1 MVKNRDYGKRLLH
14 NNRSEVV
21 GGDHYKMQN
30 PLKSKQNQN
39 GLSTRK
45 DSKLL
50 TNSDSSVVIPR
61 TAWKLLII
69 LSSIATMVMY
79 AETMLIPAIP
89 DLISDFNVSYGTSS
103 WILTTYLI
111 SGAVATPI
119 VGKLSDVYGKKK
131 VLLAVMLI
139 YAIGVSF
146 AGFASNIYTLLLVR
160 GIQGIGMGM
169 FPIAFGLIRD
179 QFPRE
184 KISIGQGII
193 SSMFAAGAAVGL
205 SAGALIVENLGW
217 QATFFTIIPIA
228 ILLLIIIWRFVH
240 IRETLAADPSPIKQ
254 SVRKDKESGLIP
266 VANSNKRQRGKLQ
279 LDIKGAAALAVSIT
293 SFLLCLTLIET
304 SSGLNIES
312 NSVVGILSAYGTILS
327 SAVVAVISFALFLL
341 IERGESYPLID
352 LRLLGNKAILPSIL
366 IILIVGLSNFMV
378 FQTIPIL
385 VRNPD
390 PLGFGADVVDAG
402 TIQLPFALVFLV
414 FGPTSG
420 FIISR
425 LGSLRPVIFG
435 TSIITASFLGL
446 VFYHDSPIAISINL
460 GVLATGLSFAA
471 IGAMNVIILATP
483 IEYTGISL
491 GIATLV
497 RIIGSA
503 IGPALAAM
511 YMQASQTVIDVGAMS
526 RSYPS
531 DFAFVMIFSSATVIA
546 AGSIFLSILLRRR
559 ASKMAIP
566 QLS

>member
-1 MVKNRDYGKRLLH
+1 
-14 NNRSEVV
+14 
-21 GGDHYKMQN
+21 MQN

-39 GLSTRK
+39 RRNEGLPTNE

-50 TNSDSSVVIPR
+50 ASRGETAIPR
-61 TAWKLLII
+61 TAWKLLVI

-79 AETMLIPAIP
+79 VETMLIPAIP
-89 DLISDFNVSYGTSS
+89 DLINDFNVSYGTSS

-131 VLLAVMLI
+131 VLLLVMLI
-139 YAIGVSF
+139 YVIGVSF

-160 GIQGIGMGM
+160 AIQGIGMGM
-169 FPIAFGLIRD
+169 FPIAFGIIRD

-205 SAGALIVENLGW
+205 SAGALIVENFGW

-228 ILLLIIIWRFVH
+228 ILLLITIWRFVH
-240 IRETLAADPSPIKQ
+240 IGENQQIDPAPIKY
-254 SVRKDKESGLIP
+254 SISRGKESSLVP
-266 VANSNKRQRGKLQ
+266 VTNFDEKRRRKLQ
-279 LDIKGAAALAVSIT
+279 LDIKGAVALAVSIT

-304 SSGLNIES
+304 SSGLGTAN
-312 NSVVGILSAYGTILS
+312 NSFVGIMSAYGTIICI
-327 SAVVAVISFALFLL
+327 AIVAVISFLLFLL
-341 IERGESYPLID
+341 IEKKESYPLID

-385 VRNPD
+385 VRNPE
-390 PLGFGADVVDAG
+390 PIGFGADVVDAG

-420 FIISR
+420 LIISR
-425 LGSLRPVIFG
+425 LGSLRPVIVG
-435 TSIITASFLGL
+435 TSIITVSFLGL
-446 VFYHDSPIAISINL
+446 VFFHDSPTAISINL

-483 IEYTGISL
+483 KEYTGISL

-511 YMQASQTVIDVGAMS
+511 YMQSSQTVIDIGVLS

-531 DFAFVMIFSSATVIA
+531 DFAFVMIFSTATAIA
-546 AGSIFLSILLRRR
+546 AGSIFLSVLLHRR
-559 ASKMAIP
+559 ASRMAIP

>member
-1 MVKNRDYGKRLLH
+1 
-14 NNRSEVV
+14 
-21 GGDHYKMQN
+21 MQN

-39 GLSTRK
+39 RRNEGLPTK
-45 DSKLL
+45 EDSKVLASRGG
-50 TNSDSSVVIPR
+50 TAIPR
-61 TAWKLLII
+61 KAWKLLVI

-79 AETMLIPAIP
+79 VETMLIPAIP
-89 DLISDFNVSYGTSS
+89 DLINDFNVSYGTSS

-131 VLLAVMLI
+131 VLLLVMLI

-160 GIQGIGMGM
+160 AIQGIGMGM
-169 FPIAFGLIRD
+169 FPIAFGIIRD

-205 SAGALIVENLGW
+205 SAGALIVENFGW

-228 ILLLIIIWRFVH
+228 ILLLITIWRFVH
-240 IRETLAADPSPIKQ
+240 IGENQQIDPAPIKY
-254 SVRKDKESGLIP
+254 SNSRGKESSLVP
-266 VANSNKRQRGKLQ
+266 VINFDEKRRRKLQ
-279 LDIKGAAALAVSIT
+279 LDIKGAVALAVSIT

-304 SSGLNIES
+304 SSGLGTAN
-312 NSVVGILSAYGTILS
+312 NSYVGILSAYGTIICI
-327 SAVVAVISFALFLL
+327 AIVAVISFLLFLL
-341 IERGESYPLID
+341 IEKRESYPLID

-385 VRNPD
+385 VRNPE
-390 PLGFGADVVDAG
+390 PIGFGADVVDAG

-420 FIISR
+420 LIISR
-425 LGSLRPVIFG
+425 LGSLRPVIVG
-435 TSIITASFLGL
+435 TSIITVSFLGL
-446 VFYHDSPIAISINL
+446 VFFHDSPTAISINL

-483 IEYTGISL
+483 KEYTGISL

-503 IGPALAAM
+503 MGPALAAM
-511 YMQASQTVIDVGAMS
+511 YMQSSQTVIYIGVLS

-531 DFAFVMIFSSATVIA
+531 DFAFVMIFSTATAIA
-546 AGSIFLSILLRRR
+546 AGSIFLSVLLHRR
-559 ASKMAIP
+559 ASRMAIP

>member
-1 MVKNRDYGKRLLH
+1 
-14 NNRSEVV
+14 
-21 GGDHYKMQN
+21 MQN
-30 PLKSKQNQN
+30 PLKSKQNQKNPN
-39 GLSTRK
+39 GDSSDRG

-50 TNSDSSVVIPR
+50 TSSGSRVAIPR

-89 DLISDFNVSYGTSS
+89 DLINDFNVSYGTSS

-139 YAIGVSF
+139 YAVGVAF

-160 GIQGIGMGM
+160 AIQGIGMGM

-205 SAGALIVENLGW
+205 SAGAVIVDNFGW
-217 QATFFTIIPIA
+217 QATFFTIIPIVV
-228 ILLLIIIWRFVH
+228 LLLITIWRFVH
-240 IRETLAADPSPIKQ
+240 
-254 SVRKDKESGLIP
+254 VRDTRDIVPPEINSIEMKIEESG
-266 VANSNKRQRGKLQ
+266 VAPFDKSNKTQRGKLQ

-304 SSGLNIES
+304 SSDLSTENNAVI
-312 NSVVGILSAYGTILS
+312 GILSGYGMILG
-327 SAVVAVISFALFLL
+327 SAAVAAISFALFLL
-341 IERGESYPLID
+341 IERRERYPLID
-352 LRLLGNKAILPSIL
+352 LRLLGSTAILPSIL

-385 VRNPD
+385 VRNPE
-390 PLGFGADVVDAG
+390 PIGFGADVIDAG

-425 LGSLRPVIFG
+425 LGSLRPVIVG
-435 TSIITASFLGL
+435 TSIITVSFLGL
-446 VFYHDSPIAISINL
+446 VFFHYSPVAISINL
-460 GVLATGLSFAA
+460 GVLAIGLSFAA
-471 IGAMNVIILATP
+471 IGAMNVIILSTP
-483 IEYTGISL
+483 KEHTGISL

-511 YMQASQTVIDVGAMS
+511 YMQTNQTVIEMGAVS

>member
-1 MVKNRDYGKRLLH
+1 MH
-14 NNRSEVV
+14 
-21 GGDHYKMQN
+21 N
-30 PLKSKQNQN
+30 PLKSKQNQKDPN
-39 GLSTRK
+39 RGSSARW

-50 TNSDSSVVIPR
+50 TSSGSRVAIPR

-89 DLISDFNVSYGTSS
+89 DLINDFNVSYGTSS

-139 YAIGVSF
+139 YAVGVSF

-160 GIQGIGMGM
+160 AIQGIGMGM

-205 SAGALIVENLGW
+205 SAGAVIVENFGW

-228 ILLLIIIWRFVH
+228 ILLLITIWRFVH
-240 IRETLAADPSPIKQ
+240 VRETLESDPSAIKLTD
-254 SVRKDKESGLIP
+254 RKDEEFD
-266 VANSNKRQRGKLQ
+266 VAPFDNSSKGKGGKLH
-279 LDIKGAAALAVSIT
+279 LDIRGAAALAVSIT

-304 SSGLNIES
+304 SSGSSIES
-312 NSVVGILSAYGTILS
+312 NSVVGILTGYGLILG
-327 SAVVAVISFALFLL
+327 SAVAAAISFCLFLL
-341 IERGESYPLID
+341 IERREKYPLID

-385 VRNPD
+385 VRNPE

-425 LGSLRPVIFG
+425 LGSLRPVIVG

-446 VFYHDSPIAISINL
+446 VFFHDSPIAISVNL

-483 IEYTGISL
+483 KEHIGISL

-511 YMQASQTVIDVGAMS
+511 YMQTSQIVIEMGEVS

-546 AGSIFLSILLRRR
+546 ATSIFLSILLRRR

>member
-1 MVKNRDYGKRLLH
+1 
-14 NNRSEVV
+14 
-21 GGDHYKMQN
+21 MQN

-39 GLSTRK
+39 RRNEGLPTK
-45 DSKLL
+45 EDSKLKASRGG
-50 TNSDSSVVIPR
+50 TAIPR
-61 TAWKLLII
+61 TAWKLLVI

-79 AETMLIPAIP
+79 VETMLIPAIP
-89 DLISDFNVSYGTSS
+89 DLINDFNVSYGTSS

-131 VLLAVMLI
+131 VLLLVMLI

-160 GIQGIGMGM
+160 AIQGIGMGM
-169 FPIAFGLIRD
+169 FPIAFGIIRD

-205 SAGALIVENLGW
+205 SAGALIVENFGW
-217 QATFFTIIPIA
+217 QATFFTIIPIV
-228 ILLLIIIWRFVH
+228 ILLLITIWRFVH
-240 IRETLAADPSPIKQ
+240 IGENQQIDPAPIKY
-254 SVRKDKESGLIP
+254 SNSRGKESSLVPIT
-266 VANSNKRQRGKLQ
+266 NFDEKRRRKLQ
-279 LDIKGAAALAVSIT
+279 LDIKGAVALAVSIT

-304 SSGLNIES
+304 SSGLGTAN
-312 NSVVGILSAYGTILS
+312 NSYVGIMSAYGTIICI
-327 SAVVAVISFALFLL
+327 AIVAVISFLLFLL
-341 IERGESYPLID
+341 IEKRESYPLID

-385 VRNPD
+385 VRNPE
-390 PLGFGADVVDAG
+390 PIGFGADVVDAG

-420 FIISR
+420 LIISR
-425 LGSLRPVIFG
+425 LGSLRPVIVG
-435 TSIITASFLGL
+435 TSIITVSFLGL
-446 VFYHDSPIAISINL
+446 VFFHDSPTAISINL

-483 IEYTGISL
+483 KEYTGISL

-511 YMQASQTVIDVGAMS
+511 YMQSSQTVIDLGVLS

-531 DFAFVMIFSSATVIA
+531 DFAFVMIFSTATAIA
-546 AGSIFLSILLRRR
+546 AGSIFLSVLLHRR
-559 ASKMAIP
+559 ASRMAIP

>member
-1 MVKNRDYGKRLLH
+1 
-14 NNRSEVV
+14 
-21 GGDHYKMQN
+21 MQN
-30 PLKSKQNQN
+30 PLKSKQNQKARN
-39 GLSTRK
+39 GGLSARE
-45 DSKLL
+45 
-50 TNSDSSVVIPR
+50 NSTSPSSSAAVGIPR
-61 TAWKLLII
+61 TAWKLLVI

-131 VLLAVMLI
+131 VLLVVMLI
-139 YAIGVSF
+139 YAVGVSF
-146 AGFASNIYTLLLVR
+146 GGFASDIYTLLLVR
-160 GIQGIGMGM
+160 AIQGIGMGM

-193 SSMFAAGAAVGL
+193 SSMFAAGAAIGL
-205 SAGALIVENLGW
+205 SAGALIVENFGW

-228 ILLLIIIWRFVH
+228 ILLLVTIWRFVH
-240 IRETLAADPSPIKQ
+240 IHETRDTDPSPIKH
-254 SVRKDKESGLIP
+254 SVRKDKESVLAP

-304 SSGLNIES
+304 SSGLSNES
-312 NSVVGILSAYGTILS
+312 NSVVGILSADGTILGT
-327 SAVVAVISFALFLL
+327 AVLAAISFGLFLL

-352 LRLLGNKAILPSIL
+352 LRLLGNKAILPSML

-385 VRNPD
+385 VRNPE

-425 LGSLRPVIFG
+425 LGSLRPVIVG

-446 VFYHDSPIAISINL
+446 VFFHDSPIAISINL

-483 IEYTGISL
+483 KEYTGISL

-511 YMQASQTVIDVGAMS
+511 YMQASQTVIDVGAVS

-546 AGSIFLSILLRRR
+546 GVSIFLSILLRRR
-559 ASKMAIP
+559 ASKMAVP

>member
-1 MVKNRDYGKRLLH
+1 
-14 NNRSEVV
+14 
-21 GGDHYKMQN
+21 MQN
-30 PLKSKQNQN
+30 PLKSKQNQKARN
-39 GLSTRK
+39 GGLSARE
-45 DSKLL
+45 
-50 TNSDSSVVIPR
+50 NSTSPSSSAGVRIPR
-61 TAWKLLII
+61 TAWKLLVI

-131 VLLAVMLI
+131 VLLVVMLI
-139 YAIGVSF
+139 YAVGVSF
-146 AGFASNIYTLLLVR
+146 GGFASDIYTLLLVR
-160 GIQGIGMGM
+160 AIQGIGMGM

-193 SSMFAAGAAVGL
+193 SSMFAAGAAIGL
-205 SAGALIVENLGW
+205 SAGALIVENFGW

-228 ILLLIIIWRFVH
+228 ILLLVTIWRFVH
-240 IRETLAADPSPIKQ
+240 IHETRDTDPSPIKH
-254 SVRKDKESGLIP
+254 SVRKDKESVLAP

-304 SSGLNIES
+304 SSGLSNES
-312 NSVVGILSAYGTILS
+312 NSVVGILSADGTILGT
-327 SAVVAVISFALFLL
+327 AVIAAISFGLFLL

-352 LRLLGNKAILPSIL
+352 LRLLGNKAILPSML

-385 VRNPD
+385 VRNPE

-425 LGSLRPVIFG
+425 LGSLRPVIVG

-446 VFYHDSPIAISINL
+446 VFFHDSPIAISINL

-483 IEYTGISL
+483 KEYTGISL

-511 YMQASQTVIDVGAMS
+511 YMQASQTVIDVGAVS

-546 AGSIFLSILLRRR
+546 GVSIFLSILLRRR
-559 ASKMAIP
+559 ASKMAVP

>member
-1 MVKNRDYGKRLLH
+1 
-14 NNRSEVV
+14 
-21 GGDHYKMQN
+21 MQN
-30 PLKSKQNQN
+30 PLKSKQNRN
-39 GLSTRK
+39 RRNEGLSTK
-45 DSKLL
+45 DDSNLL
-50 TNSDSSVVIPR
+50 ASRGGTAIPR
-61 TAWKLLII
+61 TAWKLLVI

-79 AETMLIPAIP
+79 VETMLIPAIP
-89 DLISDFNVSYGTSS
+89 DLINDFNVSYGTSS

-131 VLLAVMLI
+131 VLLLVMLI

-160 GIQGIGMGM
+160 AIQGIGMGM
-169 FPIAFGLIRD
+169 FPIAFGIIRD

-205 SAGALIVENLGW
+205 SAGALIVENFGW

-228 ILLLIIIWRFVH
+228 ILLLITIWRFVH
-240 IRETLAADPSPIKQ
+240 IGENQQIDPAPIKY
-254 SVRKDKESGLIP
+254 SPGRGKESSLVP
-266 VANSNKRQRGKLQ
+266 VTNFNEKTRRKLQ
-279 LDIKGAAALAVSIT
+279 IDIKGAAALAVSIT

-304 SSGLNIES
+304 SSGLSTANNS
-312 NSVVGILSAYGTILS
+312 NVGIMSTYGTIIG
-327 SAVVAVISFALFLL
+327 SAIVAVISFVLFLL
-341 IERGESYPLID
+341 IEKRESYPLID
-352 LRLLGNKAILPSIL
+352 LRLLGNKVILPSIL

-385 VRNPD
+385 VRNPE

-420 FIISR
+420 LIISR
-425 LGSLRPVIFG
+425 LGSLRPVIVG
-435 TSIITASFLGL
+435 TSIITVSFLGL
-446 VFYHDSPIAISINL
+446 AIFHDSPTAISINL

-483 IEYTGISL
+483 KEYTGISL

-511 YMQASQTVIDVGAMS
+511 YMQSSQTVIDIGVLS

-531 DFAFVMIFSSATVIA
+531 DFAFVMIFSTATVIA
-546 AGSIFLSILLRRR
+546 AGSIFLSVLLQRR
-559 ASKMAIP
+559 ASRMAIP

>member
-1 MVKNRDYGKRLLH
+1 
-14 NNRSEVV
+14 
-21 GGDHYKMQN
+21 MQN

-39 GLSTRK
+39 RRNEGLPTK
-45 DSKLL
+45 EDSNLL
-50 TNSDSSVVIPR
+50 TSRGGTAIPR
-61 TAWKLLII
+61 TAWKLLVI

-79 AETMLIPAIP
+79 VETMLIPAIP
-89 DLISDFNVSYGTSS
+89 DLINDFNVSYGTSS

-131 VLLAVMLI
+131 VLLLVMLI

-160 GIQGIGMGM
+160 AIQGIGMGM
-169 FPIAFGLIRD
+169 FPIAFGIIRD

-205 SAGALIVENLGW
+205 SAGALIVENFGW
-217 QATFFTIIPIA
+217 QATFFTIVPIA
-228 ILLLIIIWRFVH
+228 ILLLITIWRFVH
-240 IRETLAADPSPIKQ
+240 IGENQQIDPAPIKY
-254 SVRKDKESGLIP
+254 SLGRGKESSLVP
-266 VANSNKRQRGKLQ
+266 VTNFDEKSKRKLQ
-279 LDIKGAAALAVSIT
+279 IDIKGAAALAVSIT

-304 SSGLNIES
+304 SSGLSTAN
-312 NSVVGILSAYGTILS
+312 NSFFGILSAYGTIIG
-327 SAVVAVISFALFLL
+327 SAIVAVISFVLFLL
-341 IERGESYPLID
+341 IEKRESYPLID

-385 VRNPD
+385 VRNPE

-420 FIISR
+420 LIISK
-425 LGSLRPVIFG
+425 LGSLRPVIVG
-435 TSIITASFLGL
+435 TSIITVSFLGL
-446 VFYHDSPIAISINL
+446 VFFHDSPTAISINL

-483 IEYTGISL
+483 KEYTGISL

-511 YMQASQTVIDVGAMS
+511 YMQSSQTVIDIGVLS

-531 DFAFVMIFSSATVIA
+531 DFAFVMIFSTATVIA
-546 AGSIFLSILLRRR
+546 AGSIFLSVLLHRR
-559 ASKMAIP
+559 ASRMAIP

>member
-1 MVKNRDYGKRLLH
+1 
-14 NNRSEVV
+14 
-21 GGDHYKMQN
+21 MQN

-39 GLSTRK
+39 RRNEGLPTK
-45 DSKLL
+45 EDSKLL
-50 TNSDSSVVIPR
+50 ASRGGTAIPR
-61 TAWKLLII
+61 KAWKLLVI

-79 AETMLIPAIP
+79 VETMLIPAIP
-89 DLISDFNVSYGTSS
+89 DLINDFNVSYGTSS

-131 VLLAVMLI
+131 VLLLVMLI

-160 GIQGIGMGM
+160 AIQGIGMGM
-169 FPIAFGLIRD
+169 FPIAFGIIRD

-193 SSMFAAGAAVGL
+193 SSMFATGAAVGL
-205 SAGALIVENLGW
+205 SAGALIVENFGW

-228 ILLLIIIWRFVH
+228 ILLLITIWRFIH
-240 IRETLAADPSPIKQ
+240 IGENQQIDPAPIKY
-254 SVRKDKESGLIP
+254 SVSRSKESSLVP
-266 VANSNKRQRGKLQ
+266 VTNFDEKRRRKLQ
-279 LDIKGAAALAVSIT
+279 LDIKGAVALAVSIT

-304 SSGLNIES
+304 SSGLGTAN
-312 NSVVGILSAYGTILS
+312 NSDVGIMSAYGTIICI
-327 SAVVAVISFALFLL
+327 AIVAVISFVLFLL
-341 IERGESYPLID
+341 IEKRESYPLID

-385 VRNPD
+385 VRNPE
-390 PLGFGADVVDAG
+390 PIGFGADVVDAG

-420 FIISR
+420 LIISR
-425 LGSLRPVIFG
+425 LGSLRPVIVG
-435 TSIITASFLGL
+435 TSIITVSFLGL
-446 VFYHDSPIAISINL
+446 VFFHDSPTAISINL

-483 IEYTGISL
+483 KEYTGISL

-511 YMQASQTVIDVGAMS
+511 YMQSSQTVIDIGVLS

-531 DFAFVMIFSSATVIA
+531 DFAFVMIFSTATAIA
-546 AGSIFLSILLRRR
+546 AGSIFLSVLLHRR
-559 ASKMAIP
+559 ASRMAIP

>member
-1 MVKNRDYGKRLLH
+1 
-14 NNRSEVV
+14 
-21 GGDHYKMQN
+21 MQN

-39 GLSTRK
+39 RRNEGLSTK
-45 DSKLL
+45 EDSNLL
-50 TNSDSSVVIPR
+50 ASRGGTAIPR
-61 TAWKLLII
+61 TAWKLLVI

-79 AETMLIPAIP
+79 VETMLIPAIP
-89 DLISDFNVSYGTSS
+89 DLINDFNVSYGTSS

-131 VLLAVMLI
+131 VLLLVMLI

-160 GIQGIGMGM
+160 AIQGIGMGM
-169 FPIAFGLIRD
+169 FPIAFGIIRD

-205 SAGALIVENLGW
+205 SAGALIVENFGW
-217 QATFFTIIPIA
+217 QATFFTIIPIV
-228 ILLLIIIWRFVH
+228 ILLLITIWRFVH
-240 IRETLAADPSPIKQ
+240 IGENQQIDPAPIKD
-254 SVRKDKESGLIP
+254 SVGRGKESSLVP
-266 VANSNKRQRGKLQ
+266 VTNFDEKRKRKLQ
-279 LDIKGAAALAVSIT
+279 IDIKGAAALAVSIT

-304 SSGLNIES
+304 SSGLSTS
-312 NSVVGILSAYGTILS
+312 NNSFFGILSAYGTIIG
-327 SAVVAVISFALFLL
+327 SAIVAVISFVLFLL
-341 IERGESYPLID
+341 IEKRESYPLID

-385 VRNPD
+385 VRNPE

-420 FIISR
+420 LIISK
-425 LGSLRPVIFG
+425 LGSLRPVIVG
-435 TSIITASFLGL
+435 TSIITVSFLGL
-446 VFYHDSPIAISINL
+446 VFFHDSPTAISINL

-483 IEYTGISL
+483 KEYTGISL

-511 YMQASQTVIDVGAMS
+511 YMQSSQTVIDIGVLS

-531 DFAFVMIFSSATVIA
+531 DFAFVMIFSTATVIA
-546 AGSIFLSILLRRR
+546 AGSIFLSVLLHRR
-559 ASKMAIP
+559 ASRMAIP

>member
-1 MVKNRDYGKRLLH
+1 
-14 NNRSEVV
+14 
-21 GGDHYKMQN
+21 MQN

-39 GLSTRK
+39 RRNEGLPTK
-45 DSKLL
+45 EDSKLL
-50 TNSDSSVVIPR
+50 ASRGGTAIPR
-61 TAWKLLII
+61 TAWKLLVI

-79 AETMLIPAIP
+79 VETMLIPAIP
-89 DLISDFNVSYGTSS
+89 DLINDFNVSYGTSS

-131 VLLAVMLI
+131 VLLLVMLI

-160 GIQGIGMGM
+160 AIQGIGMGM
-169 FPIAFGLIRD
+169 FPIAFGIIRD

-205 SAGALIVENLGW
+205 SAGALIVENFGW

-228 ILLLIIIWRFVH
+228 ILLLITIWRFVH
-240 IRETLAADPSPIKQ
+240 IGENQQIDPAPIKY
-254 SVRKDKESGLIP
+254 SNSRGKESSLVP
-266 VANSNKRQRGKLQ
+266 VTNFDEKRRRKLQ
-279 LDIKGAAALAVSIT
+279 LDIKGAVALAVSIT

-304 SSGLNIES
+304 SSGS
-312 NSVVGILSAYGTILS
+312 NTANNSYFGIMSAYGTIIGI
-327 SAVVAVISFALFLL
+327 AIVAVISFVLFLL
-341 IERGESYPLID
+341 IEKRESYPLID

-385 VRNPD
+385 VRNPE
-390 PLGFGADVVDAG
+390 PIGFGADVVDAG

-420 FIISR
+420 LIISR
-425 LGSLRPVIFG
+425 LGSLRPVIVG
-435 TSIITASFLGL
+435 TSIITVSFLGL
-446 VFYHDSPIAISINL
+446 VFFHDSPTAISINL

-483 IEYTGISL
+483 KEYTGISL

-511 YMQASQTVIDVGAMS
+511 YMQSSQTVIDIGVLS

-531 DFAFVMIFSSATVIA
+531 DFAFVMIFSTATAIA
-546 AGSIFLSILLRRR
+546 AGSIFLSVLLHRR
-559 ASKMAIP
+559 ASRMAIP

>member
-1 MVKNRDYGKRLLH
+1 
-14 NNRSEVV
+14 
-21 GGDHYKMQN
+21 MQN

-39 GLSTRK
+39 RRNEGLPTK
-45 DSKLL
+45 EDSKLL
-50 TNSDSSVVIPR
+50 ASRGGTAIPR
-61 TAWKLLII
+61 KAWKLLVI

-79 AETMLIPAIP
+79 VETMLIPAIP
-89 DLISDFNVSYGTSS
+89 DLINDFDVSYGTSS

-131 VLLAVMLI
+131 VLLLVMLI

-160 GIQGIGMGM
+160 AIQGIGMGM
-169 FPIAFGLIRD
+169 FPIAFGIIRD

-205 SAGALIVENLGW
+205 SAGALIVENFGW

-228 ILLLIIIWRFVH
+228 ILLLITIWRFVH
-240 IRETLAADPSPIKQ
+240 IGENQQIDPAPIKY
-254 SVRKDKESGLIP
+254 SNSRGKESSLVP
-266 VANSNKRQRGKLQ
+266 VTNFDEKGRRRLQ
-279 LDIKGAAALAVSIT
+279 LDIKGAVALAVSIT

-304 SSGLNIES
+304 SSGLGTAN
-312 NSVVGILSAYGTILS
+312 NSYVGIMSAYGTIICM
-327 SAVVAVISFALFLL
+327 AIVAVISFLLFLL
-341 IERGESYPLID
+341 IEKRESYPLID

-385 VRNPD
+385 VRNPE
-390 PLGFGADVVDAG
+390 PIGFGADVVDAG

-420 FIISR
+420 LIISR
-425 LGSLRPVIFG
+425 LGSLRPVIVG
-435 TSIITASFLGL
+435 TSIITVSFLGL
-446 VFYHDSPIAISINL
+446 VFFNDSPTAISINL

-483 IEYTGISL
+483 KEYTGISL

-511 YMQASQTVIDVGAMS
+511 YMQSSQTVIDIGVLS

-531 DFAFVMIFSSATVIA
+531 DFAFVMIFSTATVIA
-546 AGSIFLSILLRRR
+546 AGSIFLSVLLHRR
-559 ASKMAIP
+559 ASRMAIP

>member
-1 MVKNRDYGKRLLH
+1 
-14 NNRSEVV
+14 
-21 GGDHYKMQN
+21 MQN

-39 GLSTRK
+39 RRNEGLPTK
-45 DSKLL
+45 EDSKLL
-50 TNSDSSVVIPR
+50 ASRGGTAIPR
-61 TAWKLLII
+61 TAWKLLVI

-79 AETMLIPAIP
+79 VETMLIPAIP
-89 DLISDFNVSYGTSS
+89 DLINDFNVSYGTSS

-131 VLLAVMLI
+131 VLLLVMLI

-160 GIQGIGMGM
+160 AIQGIGMGM
-169 FPIAFGLIRD
+169 FPIAFGIIRD

-205 SAGALIVENLGW
+205 SAGALIVENFGW

-228 ILLLIIIWRFVH
+228 ILLLITIWRFVH
-240 IRETLAADPSPIKQ
+240 IGENQQIDPEPIKY
-254 SVRKDKESGLIP
+254 SISRGKESSLVP
-266 VANSNKRQRGKLQ
+266 VTNFDEKRRRKLQ
-279 LDIKGAAALAVSIT
+279 LDIKGAVALAISIT

-304 SSGLNIES
+304 SSGLGTAN
-312 NSVVGILSAYGTILS
+312 NSFVGIISANGTIICI
-327 SAVVAVISFALFLL
+327 AIVAVISFLLFLL
-341 IERGESYPLID
+341 IEKRESYPLID

-385 VRNPD
+385 VRNPE
-390 PLGFGADVVDAG
+390 PIGFGADVVDAG

-420 FIISR
+420 LIISR
-425 LGSLRPVIFG
+425 LGSLRPVIVG
-435 TSIITASFLGL
+435 TSIITVSFLGL
-446 VFYHDSPIAISINL
+446 VFFHDSPTAISINL

-483 IEYTGISL
+483 KEYTGISL

-511 YMQASQTVIDVGAMS
+511 YMQSSQTVIDIGVLS

-531 DFAFVMIFSSATVIA
+531 DFAFVMIFSTATAIA
-546 AGSIFLSILLRRR
+546 AGSIFLSVLLYRR
-559 ASKMAIP
+559 ASRMAIP

>member
-1 MVKNRDYGKRLLH
+1 
-14 NNRSEVV
+14 
-21 GGDHYKMQN
+21 
-30 PLKSKQNQN
+30 
-39 GLSTRK
+39 
-45 DSKLL
+45 
-50 TNSDSSVVIPR
+50 
-61 TAWKLLII
+61 
-69 LSSIATMVMY
+69 
-79 AETMLIPAIP
+79 
-89 DLISDFNVSYGTSS
+89 
-103 WILTTYLI
+103 
-111 SGAVATPI
+111 
-119 VGKLSDVYGKKK
+119 
-131 VLLAVMLI
+131 MLI
-139 YAIGVSF
+139 YAVGVSF

-160 GIQGIGMGM
+160 AIQGIGMGM

-205 SAGALIVENLGW
+205 SAGAVIVENFGW

-228 ILLLIIIWRFVH
+228 ILLLITIWRFVH
-240 IRETLAADPSPIKQ
+240 VRETLESDPSEIKLTD
-254 SVRKDKESGLIP
+254 RKDEEFD
-266 VANSNKRQRGKLQ
+266 NSSKGKRGKLH
-279 LDIKGAAALAVSIT
+279 LDIRGAATLAVSIT

-304 SSGLNIES
+304 SSGSSIES
-312 NSVVGILSAYGTILS
+312 NSVIGILSGYGLILG
-327 SAVVAVISFALFLL
+327 SAVVAAISFALFLL
-341 IERGESYPLID
+341 IERRERYPLID
-352 LRLLGNKAILPSIL
+352 LRLLGNKVILPSIL

-385 VRNPD
+385 VRNPE

-425 LGSLRPVIFG
+425 LGSLRPVIVG

-446 VFYHDSPIAISINL
+446 VFFHNSPIAISVNL

-483 IEYTGISL
+483 KEHTGISL

-511 YMQASQTVIDVGAMS
+511 YMQTNQIVIEMGGVS

-546 AGSIFLSILLRRR
+546 ATSIFLSILLRRR

>member
-1 MVKNRDYGKRLLH
+1 
-14 NNRSEVV
+14 
-21 GGDHYKMQN
+21 MQN
-30 PLKSKQNQN
+30 PLKSKQNRN
-39 GLSTRK
+39 RRNEGLSTK
-45 DSKLL
+45 DDSNLL
-50 TNSDSSVVIPR
+50 ASRGGTAIPR
-61 TAWKLLII
+61 TAWKLLVI

-79 AETMLIPAIP
+79 VETMLIPAIP
-89 DLISDFNVSYGTSS
+89 DLINDFNVSYGTSS

-131 VLLAVMLI
+131 VLLLVMLI

-160 GIQGIGMGM
+160 AIQGIGMGM
-169 FPIAFGLIRD
+169 FPIAFGIIRD

-205 SAGALIVENLGW
+205 SAGALIVENFGW

-228 ILLLIIIWRFVH
+228 ILLLITIWRFVH
-240 IRETLAADPSPIKQ
+240 IGENQQIDPAPIKY
-254 SVRKDKESGLIP
+254 SPGRGKESSLVP
-266 VANSNKRQRGKLQ
+266 VTNFDEKTRRKLQ
-279 LDIKGAAALAVSIT
+279 IDIKGAAALAVSIT

-304 SSGLNIES
+304 SSGLSTANNS
-312 NSVVGILSAYGTILS
+312 NVGIMSTYGTIIG
-327 SAVVAVISFALFLL
+327 SAIVAVISFVLFLL
-341 IERGESYPLID
+341 IEKRESYPLID
-352 LRLLGNKAILPSIL
+352 LRLLGNKVILPSIL

-385 VRNPD
+385 VRNPE

-420 FIISR
+420 LIISR
-425 LGSLRPVIFG
+425 LGSLRPVIVG
-435 TSIITASFLGL
+435 TSIITVSFLGL
-446 VFYHDSPIAISINL
+446 AIFHDSPTAISINL

-483 IEYTGISL
+483 KEYTGISL

-511 YMQASQTVIDVGAMS
+511 YMQSSQTVIDIGVLS

-531 DFAFVMIFSSATVIA
+531 DFAFVMIFSTATVIA
-546 AGSIFLSILLRRR
+546 AGSIFLSVLLQRR
-559 ASKMAIP
+559 ASRMAIP

>member
-1 MVKNRDYGKRLLH
+1 
-14 NNRSEVV
+14 
-21 GGDHYKMQN
+21 MQN

-39 GLSTRK
+39 RRNKGLPTK
-45 DSKLL
+45 EDSKLQASRGG
-50 TNSDSSVVIPR
+50 TAIPR
-61 TAWKLLII
+61 TAWKLLVI

-79 AETMLIPAIP
+79 VETMLIPAIP
-89 DLISDFNVSYGTSS
+89 DLINDFNVSYGTSS

-131 VLLAVMLI
+131 VLLLVMLI

-160 GIQGIGMGM
+160 AIQGIGMGM
-169 FPIAFGLIRD
+169 FPIAFGIIRD

-205 SAGALIVENLGW
+205 SAGALIVENFGW

-228 ILLLIIIWRFVH
+228 ILLLITIWRFVH
-240 IRETLAADPSPIKQ
+240 IGENQQIDPAPIKY
-254 SVRKDKESGLIP
+254 SNSRGKESSLVP
-266 VANSNKRQRGKLQ
+266 VTNFDEKRRRKLQ
-279 LDIKGAAALAVSIT
+279 LDIKGAVALAVSIT

-304 SSGLNIES
+304 SSGLGTAN
-312 NSVVGILSAYGTILS
+312 NSYVGITSAYGTIICI
-327 SAVVAVISFALFLL
+327 AIVAVISFLLFLL
-341 IERGESYPLID
+341 IEKRESYPLID

-385 VRNPD
+385 VRNPE
-390 PLGFGADVVDAG
+390 PIGFGADVVDAG

-420 FIISR
+420 LIISR
-425 LGSLRPVIFG
+425 LGSLRPVIVG
-435 TSIITASFLGL
+435 TSIITVSFLGL
-446 VFYHDSPIAISINL
+446 VFFHDSPTAISINL

-483 IEYTGISL
+483 KEYTGISL

-511 YMQASQTVIDVGAMS
+511 YMQSSQTVIDLGVLS

-531 DFAFVMIFSSATVIA
+531 DFAFVMIFSTATAIA
-546 AGSIFLSILLRRR
+546 AGSIFLSVLLHRR
-559 ASKMAIP
+559 ASRMAIP

>member
-1 MVKNRDYGKRLLH
+1 
-14 NNRSEVV
+14 
-21 GGDHYKMQN
+21 MQN

-39 GLSTRK
+39 RRKEGLSTK
-45 DSKLL
+45 EDSNLL
-50 TNSDSSVVIPR
+50 ASRGGTAIPR
-61 TAWKLLII
+61 TAWKLLVI

-79 AETMLIPAIP
+79 VETMLIPAIP
-89 DLISDFNVSYGTSS
+89 DLINDFNVSYGTSS

-131 VLLAVMLI
+131 VLLLVMLI

-160 GIQGIGMGM
+160 AIQGIGMGM
-169 FPIAFGLIRD
+169 FPIAFGIIRD

-205 SAGALIVENLGW
+205 SAGALIVENFGW

-228 ILLLIIIWRFVH
+228 ILLLITIWRFVH
-240 IRETLAADPSPIKQ
+240 IGENQQIEPAPIKY
-254 SVRKDKESGLIP
+254 SPERGKESSLVP
-266 VANSNKRQRGKLQ
+266 VTNFDEKRRRKLQ
-279 LDIKGAAALAVSIT
+279 IDIKGAAALAVSIT

-304 SSGLNIES
+304 SSGLSTANDS
-312 NSVVGILSAYGTILS
+312 NVGFMSAYGTIIG
-327 SAVVAVISFALFLL
+327 SAIVAVISFVLFLL
-341 IERGESYPLID
+341 IEKRESYPLID

-385 VRNPD
+385 VRNPE

-420 FIISR
+420 LIISK
-425 LGSLRPVIFG
+425 LGSLRPVIVG
-435 TSIITASFLGL
+435 TSIITVSFLGL
-446 VFYHDSPIAISINL
+446 AIFHDSPTAISINL

-483 IEYTGISL
+483 KEYTGISL

-511 YMQASQTVIDVGAMS
+511 YMQSSQTVIDIGVLS

-531 DFAFVMIFSSATVIA
+531 DFAFVMIFSTATVIA
-546 AGSIFLSILLRRR
+546 AGSIFLSVLLHRR
-559 ASKMAIP
+559 ASRMAIP

>member
-1 MVKNRDYGKRLLH
+1 
-14 NNRSEVV
+14 
-21 GGDHYKMQN
+21 MQN
-30 PLKSKQNQN
+30 PLKGKQNQN
-39 GLSTRK
+39 NPNGGLSTSD
-45 DSKLL
+45 DSKPLA
-50 TNSDSSVVIPR
+50 SRGSRVAIPR

-119 VGKLSDVYGKKK
+119 AGKLSDVYGKKK
-131 VLLAVMLI
+131 VLLSVMLV
-139 YAIGVSF
+139 YAIGVSL

-160 GIQGIGMGM
+160 AIQGIGMGM

-193 SSMFAAGAAVGL
+193 SSMFAAGAAIGL
-205 SAGALIVENLGW
+205 SAGALIVENFGW

-228 ILLLIIIWRFVH
+228 IIILIIIWRYVH
-240 IRETLAADPSPIKQ
+240 VREGHDTGPSPIEHT
-254 SVRKDKESGLIP
+254 VMNDKEPDLAP
-266 VANSNKRQRGKLQ
+266 VVSSNKKQRGRLR
-279 LDIKGAAALAVSIT
+279 LDIKGAAALAASIT

-304 SSGLNIES
+304 SGNLSPEG
-312 NSVVGILSAYGTILS
+312 NSSLGILSAYATILG
-327 SAVVAVISFALFLL
+327 SAVAAAVSFALFLL
-341 IERGESYPLID
+341 IERRESYPLID
-352 LRLLGNKAILPSIL
+352 LRLLGNRAILPSIL

-385 VRNPD
+385 VRNPE
-390 PLGFGADVVDAG
+390 PIGFGADVVGAG

-420 FIISR
+420 FIIAR
-425 LGSLRPVIFG
+425 LGSLRPVIVG
-435 TSIITASFLGL
+435 TSIVTASFLGL
-446 VFYHDSPIAISINL
+446 VFFHDSPIAVSINL
-460 GVLATGLSFAA
+460 GILATGLSFAA

-483 IEYTGISL
+483 KEHTGISL

-511 YMQASQTVIDVGAMS
+511 YMQASQTVIDVGTVP

-531 DFAFVMIFSSATVIA
+531 DFAFVMIFSSATLIA
-546 AGSIFLSILLRRR
+546 AGSIFLSVLLRRR

>member
-1 MVKNRDYGKRLLH
+1 
-14 NNRSEVV
+14 
-21 GGDHYKMQN
+21 MQN

-39 GLSTRK
+39 RRNEGLPTK
-45 DSKLL
+45 EDSKLL
-50 TNSDSSVVIPR
+50 ASRGGTAIPR
-61 TAWKLLII
+61 KAWKLLVI

-79 AETMLIPAIP
+79 VETMLIPAIP
-89 DLISDFNVSYGTSS
+89 DLINDFNVSYGTSS

-131 VLLAVMLI
+131 VLLLVMLI

-160 GIQGIGMGM
+160 AIQGIGMGM
-169 FPIAFGLIRD
+169 FPIAFGIIRD

-193 SSMFAAGAAVGL
+193 SSMFATGAAVGL
-205 SAGALIVENLGW
+205 SAGALIVENFGW

-228 ILLLIIIWRFVH
+228 ILLLITIWRFVH
-240 IRETLAADPSPIKQ
+240 IGENQQIDPAPMKYSI
-254 SVRKDKESGLIP
+254 SRGKESSLVP
-266 VANSNKRQRGKLQ
+266 VTNFDEKRRRKLQ
-279 LDIKGAAALAVSIT
+279 LDIKGAVALAVSIT

-304 SSGLNIES
+304 SSGLGTAN
-312 NSVVGILSAYGTILS
+312 NSYVGIMSAYGTIICI
-327 SAVVAVISFALFLL
+327 AIVAVISFVLFLL
-341 IERGESYPLID
+341 IEKRESYPLID

-385 VRNPD
+385 VRNPE
-390 PLGFGADVVDAG
+390 PIGFGADVVDAG

-420 FIISR
+420 LIISR
-425 LGSLRPVIFG
+425 LGSLRPVIVG
-435 TSIITASFLGL
+435 TSIITVSFLGL
-446 VFYHDSPIAISINL
+446 VFFHDSPTAISINL

-483 IEYTGISL
+483 KEYTGISL

-511 YMQASQTVIDVGAMS
+511 YMQSSQTVIDVGVLS

-531 DFAFVMIFSSATVIA
+531 DFAFVMIFSTATAIA
-546 AGSIFLSILLRRR
+546 AGSIFLSVLLHRR
-559 ASKMAIP
+559 ASRMAIP

>member
-1 MVKNRDYGKRLLH
+1 
-14 NNRSEVV
+14 
-21 GGDHYKMQN
+21 MQN
-30 PLKSKQNQN
+30 PLKSKQNKN
-39 GLSTRK
+39 RRNEGLSTK
-45 DSKLL
+45 DDSNLL
-50 TNSDSSVVIPR
+50 ASRGGTAIPR
-61 TAWKLLII
+61 TAWKLLVI

-79 AETMLIPAIP
+79 VETMLIPAIP
-89 DLISDFNVSYGTSS
+89 DLINDFNVSYGTSS

-131 VLLAVMLI
+131 VLLLVMLI

-146 AGFASNIYTLLLVR
+146 AGFASNFYTLLLVR
-160 GIQGIGMGM
+160 AIQGIGMGM
-169 FPIAFGLIRD
+169 FPIAFGIIRD

-205 SAGALIVENLGW
+205 SAGALIVENFGW
-217 QATFFTIIPIA
+217 QATFFTIIPIV
-228 ILLLIIIWRFVH
+228 ILLLITIWRFVH
-240 IRETLAADPSPIKQ
+240 IGENQQIDPAPIKD
-254 SVRKDKESGLIP
+254 SPGRGKESSLVP
-266 VANSNKRQRGKLQ
+266 VTNFDEKTRRKLQ
-279 LDIKGAAALAVSIT
+279 IDIKGAAALAVSIT

-304 SSGLNIES
+304 SSGLSTANNS
-312 NSVVGILSAYGTILS
+312 NVGIMSTYGTIIG
-327 SAVVAVISFALFLL
+327 SAIVAVISFVLFLL
-341 IERGESYPLID
+341 IEKRESYPLID

-385 VRNPD
+385 VRNPE

-420 FIISR
+420 LIISR
-425 LGSLRPVIFG
+425 LGSLRPVIVG
-435 TSIITASFLGL
+435 TSIITVSFLGL
-446 VFYHDSPIAISINL
+446 AIFHDSPTAISINL

-483 IEYTGISL
+483 KEYTGISL

-511 YMQASQTVIDVGAMS
+511 YMQSSQTVIDIGVLS

-531 DFAFVMIFSSATVIA
+531 DFAFVMIFSTATVIA
-546 AGSIFLSILLRRR
+546 AGSIFLSVLLQRR
-559 ASKMAIP
+559 ASRMAIP

>member
-1 MVKNRDYGKRLLH
+1 
-14 NNRSEVV
+14 
-21 GGDHYKMQN
+21 MQN

-39 GLSTRK
+39 RRNEGLPTK
-45 DSKLL
+45 EDSKLL
-50 TNSDSSVVIPR
+50 ASRGGTAIPR
-61 TAWKLLII
+61 TAWKLLVI

-79 AETMLIPAIP
+79 VETMLIPAIP
-89 DLISDFNVSYGTSS
+89 DLINDFNVSYGTSS

-131 VLLAVMLI
+131 VLLLVMLI

-160 GIQGIGMGM
+160 AIQGIGMGM
-169 FPIAFGLIRD
+169 FPIAFGIIRD

-205 SAGALIVENLGW
+205 SAGALIVENFGW

-228 ILLLIIIWRFVH
+228 ILLLITIWRFVH
-240 IRETLAADPSPIKQ
+240 IGENQQIDPAPIKY
-254 SVRKDKESGLIP
+254 SNSRGKESSLVP
-266 VANSNKRQRGKLQ
+266 VTNFDEKRRRKLQ
-279 LDIKGAAALAVSIT
+279 LDIKGAVALAVSIT

-304 SSGLNIES
+304 SSGLGTAN
-312 NSVVGILSAYGTILS
+312 NSYVGIMSAYGTIICI
-327 SAVVAVISFALFLL
+327 AIVAVISFLLFLL
-341 IERGESYPLID
+341 IEKRESYPLID

-385 VRNPD
+385 VRNPE
-390 PLGFGADVVDAG
+390 PIGFGADVVDAG

-420 FIISR
+420 LIISR
-425 LGSLRPVIFG
+425 LGSLRPVIVG
-435 TSIITASFLGL
+435 TSIITVSFLGL
-446 VFYHDSPIAISINL
+446 VFFHDSPTAISINL

-483 IEYTGISL
+483 KEYTGISL

-511 YMQASQTVIDVGAMS
+511 YMQSSQTVIDLGVLS

-531 DFAFVMIFSSATVIA
+531 DFAFVMIFSTATAIA
-546 AGSIFLSILLRRR
+546 AGSIFLSVLLHRR
-559 ASKMAIP
+559 ASRMAIP

>member
-1 MVKNRDYGKRLLH
+1 
-14 NNRSEVV
+14 
-21 GGDHYKMQN
+21 
-30 PLKSKQNQN
+30 
-39 GLSTRK
+39 
-45 DSKLL
+45 
-50 TNSDSSVVIPR
+50 
-61 TAWKLLII
+61 
-69 LSSIATMVMY
+69 MVMY

-119 VGKLSDVYGKKK
+119 AGKLSDVYGKKK
-131 VLLAVMLI
+131 VLLSVMLV

-146 AGFASNIYTLLLVR
+146 AGFASDIYTLLLVR
-160 GIQGIGMGM
+160 AIQGIGMGM

-193 SSMFAAGAAVGL
+193 SSMFAAGAAIGL
-205 SAGALIVENLGW
+205 SAGALIVENFGW

-228 ILLLIIIWRFVH
+228 IIILVIIWRYVH
-240 IRETLAADPSPIKQ
+240 VGEGRDTGASPIEHTAINDEK
-254 SVRKDKESGLIP
+254 SDGAPVVSSNRK
-266 VANSNKRQRGKLQ
+266 QRGRLQ
-279 LDIKGAAALAVSIT
+279 LDIKGAAALAASIT

-304 SSGLNIES
+304 SGNLGTES
-312 NSVVGILSAYGTILS
+312 NSVLSILSAYGTILG
-327 SAVVAVISFALFLL
+327 SAVAAAVSFALFLL
-341 IERGESYPLID
+341 IERRESYPLID
-352 LRLLGNKAILPSIL
+352 LRLLGNRAILPSML

-385 VRNPD
+385 VRNPE
-390 PLGFGADVVDAG
+390 PLGFGADVVGAG

-425 LGSLRPVIFG
+425 LGSLRPVIVG
-435 TSIITASFLGL
+435 TSIVSASFLGL
-446 VFYHDSPIAISINL
+446 VFFHDSPIAISINL

-483 IEYTGISL
+483 KEHTGISL

-511 YMQASQTVIDVGAMS
+511 YMQASQTVIDVGTVP

-531 DFAFVMIFSSATVIA
+531 DFAFVMIFSTATVIA
-546 AGSIFLSILLRRR
+546 AGSIFLSVLLRRR

>member
-1 MVKNRDYGKRLLH
+1 
-14 NNRSEVV
+14 
-21 GGDHYKMQN
+21 MQN
-30 PLKSKQNQN
+30 PLKGKQDKNN
-39 GLSTRK
+39 PNGGLSARE

-50 TNSDSSVVIPR
+50 TSNSTRVAIPR

-119 VGKLSDVYGKKK
+119 AGKLSDVYGKKK

-160 GIQGIGMGM
+160 AIQGIGMGM

-205 SAGALIVENLGW
+205 SAGALIVENFGW

-228 ILLLIIIWRFVH
+228 ILLLIIIWKFVH
-240 IRETLAADPSPIKQ
+240 VREDGEIDPSPINNT
-254 SVRKDKESGLIP
+254 VRKDKESGLAP
-266 VANSNKRQRGKLQ
+266 VANSNKKQRGKLQ

-304 SSGLNIES
+304 SGDLSTES
-312 NSVVGILSAYGTILS
+312 NSVVGILSAYGTILG
-327 SAVVAVISFALFLL
+327 SAVVAAISFALFLF
-341 IERGESYPLID
+341 IEKRESLPLID
-352 LRLLGNKAILPSIL
+352 LRLLANKAILPSIL

-385 VRNPD
+385 VRNPE
-390 PLGFGADVVDAG
+390 PLGFGADVIGAG

-425 LGSLRPVIFG
+425 LGSLRPVIVG
-435 TSIITASFLGL
+435 TSIVTASFLGL
-446 VFYHDSPIAISINL
+446 TFFHDSPLAISINL

-483 IEYTGISL
+483 KEHTGISL

-511 YMQASQTVIDVGAMS
+511 YMQASQTVIDVGAVS

-546 AGSIFLSILLRRR
+546 AGSIFLSVLLRRR
-559 ASKMAIP
+559 ANKMAIP

>member
-1 MVKNRDYGKRLLH
+1 LL
-14 NNRSEVV
+14 V
-21 GGDHYKMQN
+21 
-30 PLKSKQNQN
+30 
-39 GLSTRK
+39 
-45 DSKLL
+45 
-50 TNSDSSVVIPR
+50 
-61 TAWKLLII
+61 I

-79 AETMLIPAIP
+79 VETMLIPAIP
-89 DLISDFNVSYGTSS
+89 DLINDFNVSYGTSS

-131 VLLAVMLI
+131 VLLLVMLI

-160 GIQGIGMGM
+160 AIQGIGMGM
-169 FPIAFGLIRD
+169 FPIAFGIIRD

-205 SAGALIVENLGW
+205 SAGALIVENFGW

-228 ILLLIIIWRFVH
+228 ILLLITIWRFVH
-240 IRETLAADPSPIKQ
+240 IGENQQIDPAPIKY
-254 SVRKDKESGLIP
+254 SNSRGKESSLVP
-266 VANSNKRQRGKLQ
+266 VTNFDEKRRRKLQ
-279 LDIKGAAALAVSIT
+279 LDIKGAVALAVSIT

-304 SSGLNIES
+304 SSGLGTAN
-312 NSVVGILSAYGTILS
+312 NSYVGIMSAYGTIICI
-327 SAVVAVISFALFLL
+327 AIVAVISFLLFLL
-341 IERGESYPLID
+341 IEKRESYPLID

-385 VRNPD
+385 VRNPE
-390 PLGFGADVVDAG
+390 PIGFGADVVDAG

-420 FIISR
+420 LIISR
-425 LGSLRPVIFG
+425 LGSLRPVIVG
-435 TSIITASFLGL
+435 TSIITVSFLGL
-446 VFYHDSPIAISINL
+446 VFFHDSPTAISINL

-483 IEYTGISL
+483 KEYTGISL

-511 YMQASQTVIDVGAMS
+511 YMQSSQTVIDIGVLS

-531 DFAFVMIFSSATVIA
+531 DFAFVMIFSTATAIA
-546 AGSIFLSILLRRR
+546 AGSIFLSVLLHRR
-559 ASKMAIP
+559 ASRMAIP

>member
-1 MVKNRDYGKRLLH
+1 
-14 NNRSEVV
+14 
-21 GGDHYKMQN
+21 MQN
-30 PLKSKQNQN
+30 PLKGKQDKNN
-39 GLSTRK
+39 PNGGLSARE

-50 TNSDSSVVIPR
+50 TSNSTRVAIPR

-119 VGKLSDVYGKKK
+119 AGKLSDVYGKKK

-146 AGFASNIYTLLLVR
+146 AGFASNIYTLLFVR
-160 GIQGIGMGM
+160 AIQGIGMGM

-205 SAGALIVENLGW
+205 SAGALIVENFGW

-228 ILLLIIIWRFVH
+228 ILLLIIIWKFVH
-240 IRETLAADPSPIKQ
+240 VREDGEIDPSPINNT
-254 SVRKDKESGLIP
+254 VRKDKESGLAP
-266 VANSNKRQRGKLQ
+266 VANSNKKQRGKLQ
-279 LDIKGAAALAVSIT
+279 LDIKGAAALALSIT
-293 SFLLCLTLIET
+293 SFMLCLTLIET
-304 SSGLNIES
+304 SGDLSTES
-312 NSVVGILSAYGTILS
+312 NSVVGILSAYGTILG
-327 SAVVAVISFALFLL
+327 SAVVAAISFALFLF
-341 IERGESYPLID
+341 IEKRESLPLID

-385 VRNPD
+385 VRNPE
-390 PLGFGADVVDAG
+390 PLGFGADVIGAG

-425 LGSLRPVIFG
+425 LGSLRPVIVG
-435 TSIITASFLGL
+435 TSIVTASFLGL
-446 VFYHDSPIAISINL
+446 TFFHDSPLAISINL

-483 IEYTGISL
+483 KEHTGISL

-511 YMQASQTVIDVGAMS
+511 YMQASQTVIDVGAVS

-531 DFAFVMIFSSATVIA
+531 DLAFVMIFSSATVIA
-546 AGSIFLSILLRRR
+546 AGSIFLSVLLRRR
-559 ASKMAIP
+559 ANKMAIP

>member
-1 MVKNRDYGKRLLH
+1 
-14 NNRSEVV
+14 
-21 GGDHYKMQN
+21 MQN

-39 GLSTRK
+39 RRNEGLPTK
-45 DSKLL
+45 EDSKLL
-50 TNSDSSVVIPR
+50 ASRCGTAIPR
-61 TAWKLLII
+61 TAWKLLVI

-79 AETMLIPAIP
+79 VETMLIPAIP
-89 DLISDFNVSYGTSS
+89 DLINDFNVSYGTSS

-131 VLLAVMLI
+131 VLLLVMLI

-146 AGFASNIYTLLLVR
+146 AGFASNIYTLILVR
-160 GIQGIGMGM
+160 AIQGIGMGM
-169 FPIAFGLIRD
+169 FPIAFGIIRD

-205 SAGALIVENLGW
+205 SAGALIVENFGW
-217 QATFFTIIPIA
+217 QATFFTIVPIA
-228 ILLLIIIWRFVH
+228 ILLLITIWRFVH
-240 IRETLAADPSPIKQ
+240 IGENQQIDPAPIKY
-254 SVRKDKESGLIP
+254 STSRGKESSLVP
-266 VANSNKRQRGKLQ
+266 VTNFDEKRRRKLQ
-279 LDIKGAAALAVSIT
+279 IDIKGAAALAVSIT

-304 SSGLNIES
+304 SSGLSTANNS
-312 NSVVGILSAYGTILS
+312 NVGFMSAYGTIICI
-327 SAVVAVISFALFLL
+327 AIVAVISFVLFLL
-341 IERGESYPLID
+341 IEKRESYPLID

-385 VRNPD
+385 VRNPE
-390 PLGFGADVVDAG
+390 PIGFGADVVDAG

-420 FIISR
+420 LIISR
-425 LGSLRPVIFG
+425 LGSLRPVIVG
-435 TSIITASFLGL
+435 TSIITVSFLGL
-446 VFYHDSPIAISINL
+446 VFFHDSPTAISINL

-483 IEYTGISL
+483 KEYTGISL

-511 YMQASQTVIDVGAMS
+511 YMQSSQTVIDVGVLS

-531 DFAFVMIFSSATVIA
+531 DFAFVMIFSTATAIA
-546 AGSIFLSILLRRR
+546 AGSIFLSVLLHRR
-559 ASKMAIP
+559 ASRMAIP

>member
-1 MVKNRDYGKRLLH
+1 
-14 NNRSEVV
+14 
-21 GGDHYKMQN
+21 MQN
-30 PLKSKQNQN
+30 PLKGKQNQKRRDRELSGGETPKPLIN
-39 GLSTRK
+39 GDDNGIT
-45 DSKLL
+45 
-50 TNSDSSVVIPR
+50 IPR

-89 DLISDFNVSYGTSS
+89 DLIRDFSVSYGMSS

-131 VLLAVMLI
+131 VLLAVMLV
-139 YAIGVSF
+139 YAIGVCF
-146 AGFASNIYTLLLVR
+146 AGFASNIHTLLLFR
-160 GIQGIGMGM
+160 AIQGIGMGM

-193 SSMFAAGAAVGL
+193 SSMFAAGAAIGL
-205 SAGALIVENLGW
+205 SAGALIVEYSGW
-217 QATFFTIIPIA
+217 QTTFFTITPVA
-228 ILLLIIIWRFVH
+228 ILLLITIWRFVH
-240 IRETLAADPSPIKQ
+240 IHETREIDFMPVEQ
-254 SVRKDKESGLIP
+254 SVKIDRESGP
-266 VANSNKRQRGKLQ
+266 TPGAKSNKGTRGKLQ

-293 SFLLCLTLIET
+293 TFLLCLTLIET
-304 SSGLNIES
+304 SGLS
-312 NSVVGILSAYGTILS
+312 TQSTSVLGILSAYGTILGL
-327 SAVVAVISFALFLL
+327 AFVAIISFVLFLL
-341 IERGESYPLID
+341 IERRETHPLID
-352 LRLLGNKAILPSIL
+352 LRLLGNQAILPSIL

-385 VRNPD
+385 VRNPE

-425 LGSLRPVIFG
+425 LGSLRPVIVG

-446 VFYHDSPIAISINL
+446 VFFHDSPIAISINL

-483 IEYTGISL
+483 KEYTGISL

-511 YMQASQTVIDVGAMS
+511 YMQTSQTILDVGAVS
-526 RSYPS
+526 RAYPS
-531 DFAFVMIFSSATVIA
+531 DFAFVMIFSSATLIA
-546 AGSIFLSILLRRR
+546 AGSIFLSVLLRRR
-559 ASKMAIP
+559 ASKMAVP

>member
-1 MVKNRDYGKRLLH
+1 
-14 NNRSEVV
+14 
-21 GGDHYKMQN
+21 
-30 PLKSKQNQN
+30 
-39 GLSTRK
+39 
-45 DSKLL
+45 
-50 TNSDSSVVIPR
+50 
-61 TAWKLLII
+61 
-69 LSSIATMVMY
+69 MVMY
-79 AETMLIPAIP
+79 VETMLIPAIP
-89 DLISDFNVSYGTSS
+89 DLINDFNVSYGTSS

-139 YAIGVSF
+139 YAVGVSF

-160 GIQGIGMGM
+160 AIQGIGMGM

-205 SAGALIVENLGW
+205 SAGAVIVENFGW

-228 ILLLIIIWRFVH
+228 ILLLITIWRFVH
-240 IRETLAADPSPIKQ
+240 VRETRDTDPSVIKLTD
-254 SVRKDKESGLIP
+254 RKDEESG
-266 VANSNKRQRGKLQ
+266 VAPFDNSSKSRRGKLH
-279 LDIKGAAALAVSIT
+279 LDIRGAAALAVSIT

-304 SSGLNIES
+304 SSGSSTES
-312 NSVVGILSAYGTILS
+312 NSVIGILSGYGMILG
-327 SAVVAVISFALFLL
+327 SAVVAAISFALFLL
-341 IERGESYPLID
+341 IEKREKYPLID

-385 VRNPD
+385 VRNPE

-425 LGSLRPVIFG
+425 LGSLRPVIVG

-446 VFYHDSPIAISINL
+446 VFFHNSPIAISINL

-483 IEYTGISL
+483 KEHTGISL

-511 YMQASQTVIDVGAMS
+511 YMQTSQTVIEMDGVS

-546 AGSIFLSILLRRR
+546 ASSIFLSVLLRRR

>member
-1 MVKNRDYGKRLLH
+1 
-14 NNRSEVV
+14 
-21 GGDHYKMQN
+21 MQN
-30 PLKSKQNQN
+30 PLKSKQNRN
-39 GLSTRK
+39 RRNEGLSTK
-45 DSKLL
+45 DDSNLL
-50 TNSDSSVVIPR
+50 ASRGGTAIPR
-61 TAWKLLII
+61 TAWKLLVI

-79 AETMLIPAIP
+79 VETMLIPAIP
-89 DLISDFNVSYGTSS
+89 DLINDFNVSYGTSS

-131 VLLAVMLI
+131 VLLLVMLI

-160 GIQGIGMGM
+160 AIQGIGMGM
-169 FPIAFGLIRD
+169 FPIAFGIIRD

-205 SAGALIVENLGW
+205 SAGALIVENFGW

-228 ILLLIIIWRFVH
+228 ILLLITIWRFVH
-240 IRETLAADPSPIKQ
+240 IGENQQIDPAPIKY
-254 SVRKDKESGLIP
+254 SPGRGKESSLVP
-266 VANSNKRQRGKLQ
+266 VTNFDEKTRRKLQ
-279 LDIKGAAALAVSIT
+279 IDIKGAAALAVSIT

-304 SSGLNIES
+304 SSGLSTANNS
-312 NSVVGILSAYGTILS
+312 NVGIMSTYGTIIG
-327 SAVVAVISFALFLL
+327 SAIAAVISFVLFLL
-341 IERGESYPLID
+341 IEKRESYPLID
-352 LRLLGNKAILPSIL
+352 LRLLGNKVILPSIL

-385 VRNPD
+385 VRNPE

-420 FIISR
+420 LIISR
-425 LGSLRPVIFG
+425 LGSLRPVIVG
-435 TSIITASFLGL
+435 TSIITVSFLGL
-446 VFYHDSPIAISINL
+446 AIFHDSPTAISINL

-483 IEYTGISL
+483 KEYTGISL

-511 YMQASQTVIDVGAMS
+511 YMQSSQTVIDIGVLS

-531 DFAFVMIFSSATVIA
+531 DFAFVMIFSTATVIA
-546 AGSIFLSILLRRR
+546 AGSIFLSVLLQRR
-559 ASKMAIP
+559 ASRMAIP

>member
-1 MVKNRDYGKRLLH
+1 
-14 NNRSEVV
+14 
-21 GGDHYKMQN
+21 MQN

-39 GLSTRK
+39 RRNEGLPTK
-45 DSKLL
+45 EDSKLL
-50 TNSDSSVVIPR
+50 ASRGGTAIPR

-79 AETMLIPAIP
+79 VETMLIPAIP
-89 DLISDFNVSYGTSS
+89 DLINDFNVSYGTSS

-119 VGKLSDVYGKKK
+119 VGKLSDVYGKKR
-131 VLLAVMLI
+131 VLLLVMLI

-160 GIQGIGMGM
+160 AIQGIGMGM
-169 FPIAFGLIRD
+169 FPIAFGIIRD

-193 SSMFAAGAAVGL
+193 SSMFAAGASVGL
-205 SAGALIVENLGW
+205 SAGALIVENFGW

-228 ILLLIIIWRFVH
+228 ILLLITIWRFVH
-240 IRETLAADPSPIKQ
+240 IGENQQIDPAPIKY
-254 SVRKDKESGLIP
+254 STSRGKESSLVP
-266 VANSNKRQRGKLQ
+266 VTNFDEKRRRKLQ
-279 LDIKGAAALAVSIT
+279 LDIKGAVALAVSIT

-304 SSGLNIES
+304 SSGLGTAN
-312 NSVVGILSAYGTILS
+312 NSFVGVMSAYGTIICI
-327 SAVVAVISFALFLL
+327 AIVAVISFVLFLL
-341 IERGESYPLID
+341 IEKRESYPLID

-385 VRNPD
+385 VRNPE
-390 PLGFGADVVDAG
+390 PIGFGADVVDAG

-420 FIISR
+420 LIISR
-425 LGSLRPVIFG
+425 LGSLRPVIVG
-435 TSIITASFLGL
+435 TSIITSSFLGL
-446 VFYHDSPIAISINL
+446 VFFHDSPTAISINL

-483 IEYTGISL
+483 KEYTGISL

-511 YMQASQTVIDVGAMS
+511 YMQSSQTVIDIGVLS

-531 DFAFVMIFSSATVIA
+531 DFAFVMIFSTATAIA
-546 AGSIFLSILLRRR
+546 AGSIFLSVLLHRR
-559 ASKMAIP
+559 ASRMAIP

>member
-1 MVKNRDYGKRLLH
+1 
-14 NNRSEVV
+14 
-21 GGDHYKMQN
+21 MQN
-30 PLKSKQNQN
+30 PLKGKQNQN
-39 GLSTRK
+39 NPDGGLSASD

-50 TNSDSSVVIPR
+50 TSRANGVAIPR
-61 TAWKLLII
+61 AAWKLLII

-119 VGKLSDVYGKKK
+119 AGKLSDVYGKKK
-131 VLLAVMLI
+131 VLLSVMLV

-146 AGFASNIYTLLLVR
+146 AGFASDIYTLLLVR
-160 GIQGIGMGM
+160 AIQGIGMGM

-193 SSMFAAGAAVGL
+193 SSMFAAGAAIGL
-205 SAGALIVENLGW
+205 SAGALIVENFGW

-228 ILLLIIIWRFVH
+228 IIILVIIWRYVH
-240 IRETLAADPSPIKQ
+240 VGEGRDTGASPIEHTAINDEK
-254 SVRKDKESGLIP
+254 SDGAPVVSSNRK
-266 VANSNKRQRGKLQ
+266 QRGRLQ
-279 LDIKGAAALAVSIT
+279 LDIKGAAALAASIT

-304 SSGLNIES
+304 SGNLGTES
-312 NSVVGILSAYGTILS
+312 NSVLSILSAYATILG
-327 SAVVAVISFALFLL
+327 SAVAAAVSFALFLL
-341 IERGESYPLID
+341 IERRESYPLID
-352 LRLLGNKAILPSIL
+352 LRLLGNRAILPSML

-385 VRNPD
+385 VRNPE
-390 PLGFGADVVDAG
+390 PLGFGADVVGAG

-425 LGSLRPVIFG
+425 LGSLRPVIVG
-435 TSIITASFLGL
+435 TSIVSASFLGL
-446 VFYHDSPIAISINL
+446 VFFHDSPIAISINL

-483 IEYTGISL
+483 KEHTGISL

-511 YMQASQTVIDVGAMS
+511 YMQASQTVIDVGAVP

-531 DFAFVMIFSSATVIA
+531 DFAFVMIFSSATLIA
-546 AGSIFLSILLRRR
+546 AGSIFLSVLLRRR
-559 ASKMAIP
+559 ASNMAIP

>member
-1 MVKNRDYGKRLLH
+1 
-14 NNRSEVV
+14 
-21 GGDHYKMQN
+21 MQN
-30 PLKSKQNQN
+30 PLKGKQDKNN
-39 GLSTRK
+39 PNGGLSARE
-45 DSKLL
+45 DSKLF
-50 TNSDSSVVIPR
+50 TSNSTRVAIPR

-119 VGKLSDVYGKKK
+119 AGKLSDVYGKKK

-160 GIQGIGMGM
+160 AIQGIGMGM

-205 SAGALIVENLGW
+205 SAGALIVENFGW

-228 ILLLIIIWRFVH
+228 ILLLIIIWKFVH
-240 IRETLAADPSPIKQ
+240 VREDGEIDPSPINNT
-254 SVRKDKESGLIP
+254 VRKDKESGLAP
-266 VANSNKRQRGKLQ
+266 VANSNKKQRGKLQ

-304 SSGLNIES
+304 SGDLSTES
-312 NSVVGILSAYGTILS
+312 NSVVGILSAYGTILG
-327 SAVVAVISFALFLL
+327 SAVVAAISFALFLF
-341 IERGESYPLID
+341 IEKRESLPLID

-385 VRNPD
+385 VRNPE
-390 PLGFGADVVDAG
+390 PLGFGADVIGAG

-425 LGSLRPVIFG
+425 LGSLRPVIVG
-435 TSIITASFLGL
+435 TSIVTASFLGL
-446 VFYHDSPIAISINL
+446 TFFHDSPLAISINL

-483 IEYTGISL
+483 KEHTGISL

-511 YMQASQTVIDVGAMS
+511 YMQASQTVIDVGAVS

-546 AGSIFLSILLRRR
+546 AGSIFLSVLLRRR
-559 ASKMAIP
+559 ANKMAIP

>member
-1 MVKNRDYGKRLLH
+1 
-14 NNRSEVV
+14 
-21 GGDHYKMQN
+21 MQN
-30 PLKSKQNQN
+30 PLKSKQNQKARN
-39 GLSTRK
+39 GGLSARE
-45 DSKLL
+45 DSKLK
-50 TNSDSSVVIPR
+50 TSSASRVAIPR

-89 DLISDFNVSYGTSS
+89 DLINDFNVSYGTSS

-119 VGKLSDVYGKKK
+119 AGKLSDVYGKKK

-146 AGFASNIYTLLLVR
+146 AGFASNIYMLLLIR
-160 GIQGIGMGM
+160 AIQGIGMGM

-205 SAGALIVENLGW
+205 SAGSVIVENFGW

-240 IRETLAADPSPIKQ
+240 IRETGETDPSPIKL
-254 SVRKDKESGLIP
+254 SVREDKEYSLIP
-266 VANSNKRQRGKLQ
+266 ITNSNKRERGKLQ

-304 SSGLNIES
+304 SSRSSTGS
-312 NSVVGILSAYGTILS
+312 DSVVGILSGYGTIIVL
-327 SAVVAVISFALFLL
+327 AIVAATSFVLFLL
-341 IERGESYPLID
+341 IERRESSPLID
-352 LRLLGNKAILPSIL
+352 LRLLGNKVILPSLL

-385 VRNPD
+385 VRNPE
-390 PLGFGADVVDAG
+390 PLGFGANVVDAG
-402 TIQLPFALVFLV
+402 TAQLPFALVFLV

-420 FIISR
+420 LIISK
-425 LGSLRPVIFG
+425 LGSLRPVIVG
-435 TSIITASFLGL
+435 TSIVTASFLGL
-446 VFYHDSPIAISINL
+446 VFFHDSPTAISINL
-460 GVLATGLSFAA
+460 GILATGLSFAA

-483 IEYTGISL
+483 MEFTGISL

-511 YMQASQTVIDVGAMS
+511 YMQTSQTFLDVGALS

-546 AGSIFLSILLRRR
+546 AGSIFLSVLLRKR
-559 ASKMAIP
+559 ATRMAVP

>member
-1 MVKNRDYGKRLLH
+1 
-14 NNRSEVV
+14 
-21 GGDHYKMQN
+21 MQN

-39 GLSTRK
+39 RRNEGLPTK
-45 DSKLL
+45 EDSKLL
-50 TNSDSSVVIPR
+50 ASRGGTAIPR
-61 TAWKLLII
+61 TAWKLLVI

-79 AETMLIPAIP
+79 VETMLIPAIP
-89 DLISDFNVSYGTSS
+89 DLINDFNVSYGTSS

-131 VLLAVMLI
+131 VLLLVMLI

-160 GIQGIGMGM
+160 AIQGIGMGM
-169 FPIAFGLIRD
+169 FPIAFGIIRD

-205 SAGALIVENLGW
+205 SAGALIVENFGW

-228 ILLLIIIWRFVH
+228 ILLLITIWRFVH
-240 IRETLAADPSPIKQ
+240 IGENQQIDPAPIKY
-254 SVRKDKESGLIP
+254 STSRGKESSLVP
-266 VANSNKRQRGKLQ
+266 VTNFYEKRRRKLQ
-279 LDIKGAAALAVSIT
+279 LDIKGAVALAVSIT

-304 SSGLNIES
+304 FSGLGTAN
-312 NSVVGILSAYGTILS
+312 NSFVGVMSAYGTIICL
-327 SAVVAVISFALFLL
+327 AIVAVISFVLFLL
-341 IERGESYPLID
+341 IEKRESYPLID

-385 VRNPD
+385 VRNPE
-390 PLGFGADVVDAG
+390 PIGFGANVVDAG

-420 FIISR
+420 LIISR
-425 LGSLRPVIFG
+425 LGSLRPVIVG

-446 VFYHDSPIAISINL
+446 VFFHDSPTAISINL

-471 IGAMNVIILATP
+471 VGAMNVIILATP
-483 IEYTGISL
+483 KEYTGISL

-511 YMQASQTVIDVGAMS
+511 YMQSSQTVIDIGVLS

-531 DFAFVMIFSSATVIA
+531 DFAFVMIFSTATAIA
-546 AGSIFLSILLRRR
+546 AGSIFLSVLLHRR
-559 ASKMAIP
+559 ASRMAIP

>member
-1 MVKNRDYGKRLLH
+1 
-14 NNRSEVV
+14 
-21 GGDHYKMQN
+21 MQN
-30 PLKSKQNQN
+30 PLKGKQDKNN
-39 GLSTRK
+39 PNGGLSARE

-50 TNSDSSVVIPR
+50 TSNSTRVAIPR

-119 VGKLSDVYGKKK
+119 AGKLSDVYGKKK

-160 GIQGIGMGM
+160 AIQGIGMGM

-205 SAGALIVENLGW
+205 SAGALIVENFGW

-228 ILLLIIIWRFVH
+228 ILLLIIIWKFVH
-240 IRETLAADPSPIKQ
+240 VREDGEIDPSPINNT
-254 SVRKDKESGLIP
+254 VRKDKESGLAP
-266 VANSNKRQRGKLQ
+266 VANSNKKQRGKLQ

-304 SSGLNIES
+304 SGDLSTES
-312 NSVVGILSAYGTILS
+312 NSVVSILSAYGTILG
-327 SAVVAVISFALFLL
+327 SAVVAAISFALFLF
-341 IERGESYPLID
+341 IEKRENLPLID

-385 VRNPD
+385 VRNPE
-390 PLGFGADVVDAG
+390 PLGFGADVIGAG

-425 LGSLRPVIFG
+425 LGSLRPVIVG
-435 TSIITASFLGL
+435 TSIVTASFLGL
-446 VFYHDSPIAISINL
+446 TFFHDSPLAISINL

-483 IEYTGISL
+483 KEHTGISL

-511 YMQASQTVIDVGAMS
+511 YMQASQTVIDVGAVS

-546 AGSIFLSILLRRR
+546 AGSIFLSVLLRRR
-559 ASKMAIP
+559 ANKMAIP